1 MLNAEKFKKEILNIV
16 NDDFDLA
23 VNKNDPNGVSKC
35 GSFPCADCMFSK
47 EENGKSRCTRNRIN
61 WLLSEYK
68 ESTKVT
74 RLEYELLKYWNG
86 KRYKY
91 IARDRDGALYI
102 YRDKP
107 SKNEDVWGTLY
118 GHARLM
124 KYFDDLFCFVKW
136 EDKEPIRI
144 KEVLN
149 NCEVIEDD

>member
-1 MLNAEKFKKEILNIV
+1 MINAEKFKEEILAVKNKG
-16 NDDFDLA
+16 DDFTLDKDNQIICCQDLGCENC
-23 VNKNDPNGVSKC
+23 VFNNDVGCSY
-35 GSFPCADCMFSK
+35 
-47 EENGKSRCTRNRIN
+47 SRMD

-74 RLEYELLKYWNG
+74 RLEYELLKYWDG

-124 KYFDDLFCFVKW
+124 KYFDDLFWFVKW
-136 EDKEPIRI
+136 EDKEPIEI
-144 KEVLN
+144 KEVLE
-149 NCEVIEDD
+149 NCKAFDDD

>member
-1 MLNAEKFKKEILNIV
+1 MLNVEKFKEEILAVKNKG
-16 NDDFDLA
+16 DDFTLDKDNQIICCQDLRCENC
-23 VNKNDPNGVSKC
+23 VFDNDVGCSY
-35 GSFPCADCMFSK
+35 
-47 EENGKSRCTRNRIN
+47 SRMN

-74 RLEYELLKYWNG
+74 RLEYELLKYWDG

-136 EDKEPIRI
+136 EDAEPTSIDELL
-144 KEVLN
+144 K
-149 NCEVIEDD
+149 NCEVVDDE